1 MRSLLIDKINHT
13 NPKSSYPAQ
22 GSCSHQQDRRGV
34 CLLEVMQSPGGS
46 ALAELLGGVCSVGT
60 RLGNDLECVPLGRV
74 GGGHCCPSQPAWA
87 AGEGQGRTSTPVCE
101 PQGTSPEP
109 LHPPL
114 GLAELLCLSLLLL
127 GCHLLLS
134 VPFCLPLH
142 GVWLLGSTELC
153 LIGDRGMKSCSAA
166 SSRPWQGPGQQ
177 QEQPCRAHI
186 FGCSVSLSRD
196 SAEGDAL

>member
-34 CLLEVMQSPGGS
+34 CLLEVLQSPGGS
-46 ALAELLGGVCSVGT
+46 ALAELLEGVCSVGT

-114 GLAELLCLSLLLL
+114 GLAELLCLSLADPWAVTSSSQCLSACLCMGFGFWAPLSSASL
-127 GCHLLLS
+127 G
-134 VPFCLPLH
+134 
-142 GVWLLGSTELC
+142 TE
-153 LIGDRGMKSCSAA
+153 G
-166 SSRPWQGPGQQ
+166 
-177 QEQPCRAHI
+177 
-186 FGCSVSLSRD
+186 
-196 SAEGDAL
+196 